1 MKFVFNFASSFC
13 SRSRRSSSVSL
24 PSSSLG
30 FEGLTWVVNVDS
42 GCAWNWISV
51 HIIPNL
57 IFEQQLKRIFP
68 RPEINF
74 KLRGKSAGTAH
85 LHQNLLRF
93 NAILLAE
100 NQDAFF
106 NEVIPHEICHLLAHQ
121 MYGRVKPHGQEWQ
134 ALMIQVFKLTP
145 STTHSMNTQSV
156 AGQHFSYQCDC
167 GPVSLSIRRHNKVV
181 RGETQYRCRRC
192 KKALIHQQ

>member
-1 MKFVFNFASSFC
+1 MFNLFRSNTKATKNNSTASQAKYFNLEHKFESKLHSHAAERVLQCYLIAESQLQHSF
-13 SRSRRSSSVSL
+13 
-24 PSSSLG
+24 
-30 FEGLTWVVNVDS
+30 
-42 GCAWNWISV
+42 I
-51 HIIPNL
+51 
-57 IFEQQLKRIFP
+57 

-93 NAILLAE
+93 NATLLAE

-121 MYGRVKPHGQEWQ
+121 MYGRVKPHGREWQ
-134 ALMIQVFKLTP
+134 ALMIRVFTLSP
-145 STTHSMNTQSV
+145 STTHSMDTQSV
-156 AGQHFSYQCDC
+156 AGKHFSYQCDC
-167 GPVSLSIRRHNKVV
+167 GPVNLSIRRHNKVV

-192 KKALIHQQ
+192 KKELTLNL

>member
-1 MKFVFNFASSFC
+1 MFNLFRSNTKTSTTRSNASQTQYFNLEHKFESKLHNQVT
-13 SRSRRSSSVSL
+13 RRVIECYCL
-24 PSSSLG
+24 A
-30 FEGLTWVVNVDS
+30 E
-42 GCAWNWISV
+42 
-51 HIIPNL
+51 
-57 IFEQQLKRIFP
+57 EQLKRIFP

-134 ALMIQVFKLTP
+134 ALMIRVFKLTP

-192 KKALIHQQ
+192 KKALSPAVNLT